1 MKHQLSGKRAIYR
14 SRWRRRLPRAH
25 SWEWAS
31 RRGSTAPG
39 TTPPQNSAPGPEEW
53 GRRPGRSGPLRGP
66 RRPPRSPAPA
76 HHLRVTLAPQ
86 VVTHRAPHAFK
97 IHLDAASAPS
107 LTFHELHSEPVFGR
121 KAVPQSPPKRWWPTG
136 ANISLTPVISRQKLL
151 FIRCHPG
158 SWHGAKP
165 FAADISGLP
174 DRGLLS
180 PFYQGGGNRDRTG
193 TTAHPDSS
201 RGPPSGCYRVLSYG
215 WGHPLDF
222 GWPRGEHLALL
233 CSFQNHFPFDPPIPT
248 GKNIYI

>member
-1 MKHQLSGKRAIYR
+1 MTPASSPGAQLRMSQPAWEHCTKHDSTPEHRPWSRRMGPAPRPKRAPPGAETAAPQPSAGTPPAR
-14 SRWRRRLPRAH
+14 HSRPTGRHTPCTTRLQNTPRCGQRTFPNLPRVAQRA
-25 SWEWAS
+25 SLWEK
-31 RRGSTAPG
+31 G
-39 TTPPQNSAPGPEEW
+39 
-53 GRRPGRSGPLRGP
+53 
-66 RRPPRSPAPA
+66 
-76 HHLRVTLAPQ
+76 
-86 VVTHRAPHAFK
+86 
-97 IHLDAASAPS
+97 
-107 LTFHELHSEPVFGR
+107 
-121 KAVPQSPPKRWWPTG
+121 SPPVPAKALVTG